1 MKNKL
6 ICKTWLLCVLTLCT
20 LQLAKAQKFT
30 LPVLPDTQ
38 VEVDVKPQML
48 YSQLRWIAANQK
60 KLNIPI
66 VLHVGDIVNYDNWD
80 HWKRAS
86 KIFEVLDSAKVP
98 YALTLGNHDTEAV
111 GEHNGGAAPG
121 NVNANLRKTTKFN
134 TSFPVS
140 RFTAQVGRYEPNKSD
155 NAFYTFKAGGLKW
168 LVLTL
173 EFCARQGPVDWA
185 NTVIEKYP
193 KHNVIIL
200 THYHLT
206 TAGVINQT
214 NAGYGDLTNQAIYD
228 QMIKKHQNVLMVLSG
243 HVVTTAHR
251 TDVGDK
257 GNTIYQLLQ
266 NYQSFDAGGGYIRLL
281 DIDTKAGT
289 LSASMYSPFYNIT
302 KDDESKFSI
311 TGIKFIK

>member
-1 MKNKL
+1 MKRKL
-6 ICKTWLLCVLTLCT
+6 IARIALLWLLSQGT
-20 LQLAKAQKFT
+20 LQIAKAQKFT

-38 VEVDVKPQML
+38 VEVDVKPEML
-48 YSQLRWIAANQK
+48 YSQLRWIAANK
-60 KLNIPI
+60 TVLKIPI
-66 VLHVGDIVNYDNWD
+66 VLHVGDIVNYDNWE
-80 HWKRAS
+80 HWHRAS
-86 KIFEVLDSAKVP
+86 KIFEVLDSAKMP

-111 GEHNGGAAPG
+111 GFHNGGAAPG

-134 TSFPVS
+134 TSFPVK
-140 RFTAQVGRYEPNKSD
+140 RFTAQAGRYEPNKSD

-185 NTVIEKYP
+185 NTVIDEYP

-206 TAGVINQT
+206 PKGEINQT

-228 QMIKKHQNVLMVLSG
+228 QMIKKHQNVLFVLSG
-243 HVVTTAHR
+243 HVVTSAHR

-266 NYQSFDAGGGYIRLL
+266 NYQSLDYGGGYIRLL
-281 DIDTKAGT
+281 EIDPKAGT
-289 LSASMYSPFYNIT
+289 LAASMYSPYYNIT
-302 KDDESKFSI
+302 KKDESQFSI
-311 TGIKFIK
+311 SGIKFIK

>member
-1 MKNKL
+1 MKTKL
-6 ICKTWLLCVLTLCT
+6 ILKIALLWLLAIGT
-20 LQLAKAQKFT
+20 LQIAQAQKFT

-48 YSQLRWIAANQK
+48 YSQLRWITTNQK

-66 VLHVGDIVNYDNWD
+66 VLHVGDIVNYDNWE

-86 KIFEVLDSAKVP
+86 KIFEVLDSASVP

-134 TSFPVS
+134 TSFPVK

-168 LVLTL
+168 LVIAL

-185 NTVIEKYP
+185 NTGIEKYP
-193 KHNVIIL
+193 KYNVIIL
-200 THYHLT
+200 THSH
-206 TAGVINQT
+206 
-214 NAGYGDLTNQAIYD
+214 
-228 QMIKKHQNVLMVLSG
+228 
-243 HVVTTAHR
+243 
-251 TDVGDK
+251 
-257 GNTIYQLLQ
+257 
-266 NYQSFDAGGGYIRLL
+266 
-281 DIDTKAGT
+281 
-289 LSASMYSPFYNIT
+289 SPV
-302 KDDESKFSI
+302 
-311 TGIKFIK
+311 